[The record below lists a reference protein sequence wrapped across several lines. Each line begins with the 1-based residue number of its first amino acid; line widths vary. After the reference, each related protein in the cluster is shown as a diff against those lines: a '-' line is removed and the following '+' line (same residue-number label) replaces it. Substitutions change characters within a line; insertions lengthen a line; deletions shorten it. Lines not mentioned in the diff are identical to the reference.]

1 MHIEI
6 QLLINN
12 DNIKN
17 INAESTLLGY
27 ILLNNVPFESGHVI
41 DKLMA
46 CTFTVDCV
54 VDVTLS

>member
-1 MHIEI
+1 MAE
-6 QLLINN
+6 LF
-12 DNIKN
+12 
-17 INAESTLLGY
+17 NAESTLLGY

-54 VDVTLS
+54 VDVTLSWVSHAVITPHK